1 MVESVFALQKF
12 LSTRE
17 RGGLQRN
24 RNGWVMFKKNGTARW
39 AQQLPDGRL
48 KLYTDVARASAA
60 KLAKAEGGRRQQLAR
75 VHAHTADERRA
86 KLLAKRAAR
95 AKKVQVRC

>member
-1 MVESVFALQKF
+1 MVESCFALQKF

-39 AQQLPDGRL
+39 IMQLPDGKLR
-48 KLYTDVARASAA
+48 LYTAVSRRSAA
-60 KLAKAEGGRRQQLAR
+60 KLAKAEGGRRQQLAQH
-75 VHAHTADERRA
+75 HAHTAEQRA
-86 KLLAKRAAR
+86 EKLLKKREAR
-95 AKKVQVRC
+95 VRKAQVRV